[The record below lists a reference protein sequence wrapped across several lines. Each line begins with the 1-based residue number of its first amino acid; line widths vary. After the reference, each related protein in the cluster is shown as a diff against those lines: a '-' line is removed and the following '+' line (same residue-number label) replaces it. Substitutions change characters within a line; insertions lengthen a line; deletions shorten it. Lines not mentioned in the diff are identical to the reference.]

1 VATNS
6 EAARLR
12 NLERARQRVES
23 GEAFWVWRFRI
34 WLGPKLREH
43 GEELMAEWA
52 GVHPRQ
58 LKAYLGRDRLT
69 VPVDMVDRLLI
80 WEGSTR
86 LDELYPLGDEDS

>member
-1 VATNS
+1 LATNS
-6 EAARLR
+6 EAARRR
-12 NLERARQRVES
+12 NLDRARRRVES

-58 LKAYLGRDRLT
+58 LRAYLGRERLT
-69 VPVDMVDRLLI
+69 VPVDLVDRLLI

-86 LDELYPLGDEDS
+86 LDELYPLGGEDS